1 MLSVMVMVFTTH
13 PLSVIPLNIKQLNL
27 FLVPSLL
34 GQPLLPMPLP
44 TDTDMATDMDST
56 TPSLLP
62 PLLPQRRPL

>member
-1 MLSVMVMVFTTH
+1 MLSVTVMVFTTH
-13 PLSVIPLNIKQLNL
+13 PLSVIPLNIKQPKL